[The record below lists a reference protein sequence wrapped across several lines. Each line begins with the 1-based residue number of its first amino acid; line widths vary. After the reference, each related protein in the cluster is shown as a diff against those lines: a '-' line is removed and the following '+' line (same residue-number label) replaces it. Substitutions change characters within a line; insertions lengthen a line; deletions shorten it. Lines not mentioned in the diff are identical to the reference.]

1 MKKYLLTIIVFFI
14 FYSPIV
20 KSDDVMIQ
28 MKLDR
33 LLDEVMTIREEV
45 YNLKKQINN
54 DVYYWVWKNNWFL
67 YGSIVEIVKSDLSK
81 EEREKLFNEWNKNMN
96 EYFDKDFRI
105 D

>member
-20 KSDDVMIQ
+20 KSDELIIQ

-33 LLDEVMTIREEV
+33 LLEEVTMLRAEV

-54 DVYYWVWKNNWFL
+54 NVYYYVSKTNGQL
-67 YGSIVEIVKSDLSK
+67 LMSMLEIVESDLSK
-81 EEREKLFNEWNKNMN
+81 EERQEIFNKWTKFFNEFFN
-96 EYFDKDFRI
+96 ENLKI

>member
-54 DVYYWVWKNNWFL
+54 DVYYWVWKNNSFL

>member
-1 MKKYLLTIIVFFI
+1 MKKYLLTIVVFFI

-33 LLDEVMTIREEV
+33 LLDEVMTLREEV

-54 DVYYWVWKNNWFL
+54 DVYYWVWKNNSFL

>member
-33 LLDEVMTIREEV
+33 LLDEVMTLREEV

-54 DVYYWVWKNNWFL
+54 DVYYWVWKNNSFL

-81 EEREKLFNEWNKNMN
+81 EEREKLFNEWNKNIN

>member
-33 LLDEVMTIREEV
+33 LLDEVMTLREEV

-54 DVYYWVWKNNWFL
+54 DVYYWVWKNNSFL

>member
-1 MKKYLLTIIVFFI
+1 MKKYLLTIVVFFI

-20 KSDDVMIQ
+20 KSDELMTQI
-28 MKLDR
+28 KLDE
-33 LLDEVMTIREEV
+33 LLNEVIMLREEV

-54 DVYYWVWKNNWFL
+54 DVYYWVWKNNSFL

>member
-33 LLDEVMTIREEV
+33 LLDEVMTLREEV

-54 DVYYWVWKNNWFL
+54 DVYYWVWKNNSFL

-81 EEREKLFNEWNKNMN
+81 EEREKLFNEWNKSFNQ
-96 EYFDKDFRI
+96 YFDKDLRI

>member
-14 FYSPIV
+14 FYSPII
-20 KSDDVMIQ
+20 KSDELMTQI
-28 MKLDR
+28 KLDR
-33 LLDEVMTIREEV
+33 LLDEVMTLREEV

-54 DVYYWVWKNNWFL
+54 DVHYWVWKNNSFL

-81 EEREKLFNEWNKNMN
+81 EEREKLFNEWNKNIN
-96 EYFDKDFRI
+96 EFFDKDLRI